1 MLWGWIP
8 SWHPAG
14 FSEEMFGKCWMSP
27 ALDRK
32 PMAKAR
38 KEETEGNLRRWVSG
52 KPRAGPGP
60 GPEGTG
66 TAESAPV
73 RPAGAGGAVRVPAS
87 LPLTERTLWNN
98 DPGLLLLL
106 PLSSSDGQTVSR

>member
-60 GPEGTG
+60 GLRAQERPSQHQSDPQVQEGLCG
-66 TAESAPV
+66 
-73 RPAGAGGAVRVPAS
+73 S
-87 LPLTERTLWNN
+87 LPAC
-98 DPGLLLLL
+98 P
-106 PLSSSDGQTVSR
+106 

>member
-52 KPRAGPGP
+52 KPRAGPGEAPSWSGGSRELVRGP
-60 GPEGTG
+60 GLRAQERPSQHQSDPQVQEGLCG
-66 TAESAPV
+66 
-73 RPAGAGGAVRVPAS
+73 S
-87 LPLTERTLWNN
+87 LPAC
-98 DPGLLLLL
+98 P
-106 PLSSSDGQTVSR
+106 